1 MGPLS
6 SHRLSSDL
14 RNGDGGGRS
23 SPNSFMPFSNGTEVT
38 VAGEVR
44 VNVLTVP
51 HVVQP
56 NELYINGTLHSDTG
70 LMCVTAAAPL
80 GAGDVFIN
88 GILHTFNGVRYVLL
102 SAGPIMWPEGFSCSV
117 AGLFS
122 VVSGAQAFF
131 IRGISRS
138 VNGEMGVE
146 IVP

>member
-1 MGPLS
+1 
-6 SHRLSSDL
+6 
-14 RNGDGGGRS
+14 
-23 SPNSFMPFSNGTEVT
+23 MPFSNGTEVT
-38 VAGEVR
+38 VDGEVR
-44 VNVLTVP
+44 VNVLSVP

-70 LMCVTAAAPL
+70 LMCVTAAAPV

-102 SAGPIMWPEGFSCSV
+102 SPGSINWPEGFSCD
-117 AGLFS
+117 AQGLFS
-122 VVSGAQAFF
+122 VVSGPQAFF

-138 VNGEMGVE
+138 VNGEMSVE